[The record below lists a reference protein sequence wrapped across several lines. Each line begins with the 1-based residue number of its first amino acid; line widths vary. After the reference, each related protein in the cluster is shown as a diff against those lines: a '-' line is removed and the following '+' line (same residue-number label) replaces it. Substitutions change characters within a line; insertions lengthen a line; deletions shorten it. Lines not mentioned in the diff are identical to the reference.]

1 MPQYGLD
8 PALGAVVSSFV
19 IGACSIL
26 RFMLI
31 SDMGIDKDAIIA
43 SLQKENEY
51 LKVQNWK
58 RRVRSALAERH

>member
-1 MPQYGLD
+1 ML
-8 PALGAVVSSFV
+8 ALF
-19 IGACSIL
+19 L

-58 RRVRSALAERH
+58 RRVRSAFAERH